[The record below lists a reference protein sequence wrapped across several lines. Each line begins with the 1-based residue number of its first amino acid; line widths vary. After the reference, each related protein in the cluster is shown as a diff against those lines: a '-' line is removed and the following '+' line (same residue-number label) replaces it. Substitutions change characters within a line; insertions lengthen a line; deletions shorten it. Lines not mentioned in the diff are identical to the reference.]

1 MRAIVTVSSKD
12 AVGIIAKVS
21 TCLAD
26 NNVNIS
32 DISQRV
38 MNGFFTMMMLV
49 ELDGSKVPFSELS
62 DKLQTL
68 AKENGLDIHVQ
79 REDIFNSMYRI

>member
-49 ELDGSKVPFSELS
+49 ELDGSKVPFAELS

-68 AKENGLDIHVQ
+68 AKENGLDIRIQ